1 MINIKYEFL
10 KLVFSWLTYFIL
22 DDLLSRWKTPTNK
35 KLLFL
40 VCLGIVLLLMIHHV
54 VNTDVK
60 LDDNIVRNAH
70 S

>member
-60 LDDNIVRNAH
+60 LDNNIVRNAH
-70 S
+70 P